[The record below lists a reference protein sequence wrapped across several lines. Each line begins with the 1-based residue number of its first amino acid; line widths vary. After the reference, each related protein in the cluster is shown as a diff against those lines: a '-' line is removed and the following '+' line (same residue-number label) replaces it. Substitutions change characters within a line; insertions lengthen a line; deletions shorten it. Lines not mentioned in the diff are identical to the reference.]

1 LIVHNKLNDIFVQIL
16 KANDFLILK
25 RVKKTLSRSEAVY
38 LCKLEKITKENAE
51 FFVDQVLSGP
61 SEIVVVSKMGAVK
74 DA

>member
-1 LIVHNKLNDIFVQIL
+1 M
-16 KANDFLILK
+16 ILK